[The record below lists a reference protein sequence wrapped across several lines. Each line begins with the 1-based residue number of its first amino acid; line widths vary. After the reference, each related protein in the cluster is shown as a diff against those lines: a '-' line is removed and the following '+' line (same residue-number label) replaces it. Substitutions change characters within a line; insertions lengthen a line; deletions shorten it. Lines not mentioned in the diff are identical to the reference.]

1 MNAGLGNRDVYRPAD
16 AASNTGGRV
25 TLCPLCLQGLNNE
38 LHVTLRCKALYND
51 RISIQVGNFSPE
63 ETMEAIKELS
73 GVLDDID
80 ALRTFLRNEKLTRK
94 EFLERGLDLDLLLDK
109 FFAKCNKVNSRAVVP
124 YLFSLK

>member
-1 MNAGLGNRDVYRPAD
+1 MNAGLGNRDGYRPAD

-25 TLCPLCLQGLNNE
+25 TLCPLCLQGPNNE

-94 EFLERGLDLDLLLDK
+94 EFLKKKGLDLDLLLDK
-109 FFAKCNKVNSRAVVP
+109 FFAKCNKVNSRAVVRTI
-124 YLFSLK
+124 LI